1 MTGYLQTYLDATTIH
16 ALGYSALGFILG
28 ALIVGLIL
36 RSKNAAL
43 KAELTAR
50 EELGAQME
58 NQFEV
63 TAHKAVQNAH
73 ESFLKLAEARLKE
86 AQKDSSHDLEKRQQ
100 AINELVHPVKKHLEL
115 LSKSVEQSTGTQ
127 KAIRDD
133 LLNLNKETAK
143 LAGALR
149 NPAARGNWGEGILER
164 LLEQSGLIK
173 GVHYSLQATL
183 PGEEN
188 RLRPDAVVN
197 LPDSLHIVIDSK
209 APINDFVRNLD
220 ADIEEGDYKTL
231 QTGLAQAIKGHINQL
246 GKKAYWEQL
255 NSPDFVVLFLP
266 SEHLFSAAVQADPTL
281 LDLAADKKIVMASP
295 ILTMSLLRV
304 VGMGWR
310 QVELAKNAQTIS
322 EQGQELY
329 KRLLKFTSH
338 MGKVG
343 KHLQSAM
350 KGYDEAT
357 GSLERSVLP
366 SARKFKDLQAAAQL
380 EDVPEFTAIEQQ
392 PRELN
397 ITTEDQQALE
407 KKSA

>member
-1 MTGYLQTYLDATTIH
+1 MTGYLQTYFDATIIH
-16 ALGYSALGFILG
+16 ALGYSALGFVLG
-28 ALIVGLIL
+28 ALIVGLAL
-36 RSKNAAL
+36 RTKNAAL
-43 KAELTAR
+43 KAELAAR
-50 EELGAQME
+50 EELSMQMG

-63 TAHKAVQNAH
+63 TAQQAVQSAH
-73 ESFLKLAEARLKE
+73 ESFLKLAEARFKE
-86 AQKDSSHDLEKRQQ
+86 AQKDGSHDLEKRQ
-100 AINELVHPVKKHLEL
+100 
-115 LSKSVEQSTGTQ
+115 
-127 KAIRDD
+127 KAIEEMVKPVHENLKALSGAVDQSKGMYKALHGD
-133 LLNLNKETAK
+133 LQNLNKETAK

-173 GVHYSLQATL
+173 GVHYNLQTAL
-183 PGEEN
+183 PGEES

-220 ADIEEGDYKTL
+220 SDIEESDYKSL
-231 QTGLAQAIKGHINQL
+231 QTGLAQAVRGHINQL
-246 GKKAYWEQL
+246 GKKAYWAQL

-266 SEHLFSAAVQADPTL
+266 SEHLFSAAVQADPAL
-281 LDLAADKKIVMASP
+281 LDLAAEKKIIMASP

-338 MGKVG
+338 VGKVG
-343 KHLQSAM
+343 KHLQNAM
-350 KGYDEAT
+350 KGYDEAI

-366 SARKFKDLQAAAQL
+366 SARKFKDLQAATQL
-380 EDVPEFTAIEQQ
+380 EDIPDFQTIETQ
-392 PRELN
+392 PRMLN
-397 ITTEDQQALE
+397 ITSEDESELE
-407 KKSA
+407 KSA